1 MPTSTSAEATEV
13 AAEAAAPAPKART
26 LSARPRLKA
35 AVVAEPEAAAEEAAP
50 APAPKRATKAT
61 AASAPA
67 AAPAPAPSG
76 KGSQNL
82 QDQFLNHLRKN
93 KTPVTMFLV
102 KGVKL
107 QGIVTWF
114 DNFSIL
120 LRRDGQSQLV
130 YKHAVSTIMPSTP
143 IDTRLFGT
151 TEGNKKARLLQ
162 DVFLA
167 SIRAA
172 AVQVT
177 MFLVNGV
184 MLQGRV
190 AAYDL
195 FCMMLEREGYV
206 QLAYKHAV
214 STIQP
219 VTPVDLTGEWDGEE
233 ETDA

>member
-1 MPTSTSAEATEV
+1 MADKV
-13 AAEAAAPAPKART
+13 
-26 LSARPRLKA
+26 
-35 AVVAEPEAAAEEAAP
+35 
-50 APAPKRATKAT
+50 
-61 AASAPA
+61 
-67 AAPAPAPSG
+67 
-76 KGSQNL
+76 NIL
-82 QDQFLNHLRKN
+82 QDLFLNTLRKN

-130 YKHAVSTIMPSTP
+130 YKHAISTIMPGQP
-143 IDTRLFGT
+143 IDASQFASQP
-151 TEGNKKARLLQ
+151 GNKKQRLLQ
-162 DVFLA
+162 DVFL
-167 SIRAA
+167 SRVSDVG
-172 AVQVT
+172 VQVT

-184 MLQGRV
+184 MLQGRI

-195 FCMMLEREGYV
+195 FCMMLERDGFV

-219 VTPVDLTGEWDGEE
+219 AAPVDLTDEWEGDE
-233 ETDA
+233 D

>member
-1 MPTSTSAEATEV
+1 MADKV
-13 AAEAAAPAPKART
+13 N
-26 LSARPRLKA
+26 
-35 AVVAEPEAAAEEAAP
+35 
-50 APAPKRATKAT
+50 
-61 AASAPA
+61 
-67 AAPAPAPSG
+67 
-76 KGSQNL
+76 NL
-82 QDQFLNHLRKN
+82 QDIFLNSLRKS

-130 YKHAVSTIMPSTP
+130 YKHAVSTIMPSVP
-143 IDTRLFGT
+143 IDARQFASAA
-151 TEGNKKARLLQ
+151 EGGKKVRLLQ
-162 DVFLA
+162 DVFL
-167 SIRAA
+167 SSVRAA
-172 AVQVT
+172 EVQVT

-195 FCMMLEREGYV
+195 FCMLLEREGYV

-219 VTPVDLTGEWDGEE
+219 VTPVDLTGGEPDDE
-233 ETDA
+233 GDDV

>member
-1 MPTSTSAEATEV
+1 MTS
-13 AAEAAAPAPKART
+13 RT
-26 LSARPRLKA
+26 LSARPKPEKP
-35 AVVAEPEAAAEEAAP
+35 EPEAELETPAEAIAP
-50 APAPKRATKAT
+50 APG
-61 AASAPA
+61 
-67 AAPAPAPSG
+67 G
-76 KGSQNL
+76 KGQNL
-82 QDQFLNHLRKN
+82 QDQFLNLLRRT

-143 IDTRLFGT
+143 LDAGQFGGGG
-151 TEGNKKARLLQ
+151 EGARKVRLLQ
-162 DVFLA
+162 DVFL
-167 SIRAA
+167 SSVRSSG
-172 AVQVT
+172 VQVT

-195 FCMMLEREGYV
+195 FCMLLERDGYI

-219 VTPVDLTGEWDGEE
+219 LSPVDLTGEDDGG
-233 ETDA
+233 DGS

>member
-1 MPTSTSAEATEV
+1 MAEGTLKPRARK
-13 AAEAAAPAPKART
+13 AAE
-26 LSARPRLKA
+26 
-35 AVVAEPEAAAEEAAP
+35 
-50 APAPKRATKAT
+50 
-61 AASAPA
+61 PA
-67 AAPAPAPSG
+67 AATPAATVSGSGGGKPA
-76 KGSQNL
+76 NL
-82 QDQFLNHLRKN
+82 QDQFLNHLRRE

-130 YKHAVSTIMPSTP
+130 YKHAISTIMPSLP
-143 IDTRLFGT
+143 VDAAQFGGA
-151 TEGNKKARLLQ
+151 EGARKQRLLQ
-162 DVFLA
+162 DIFLSRVRDA
-167 SIRAA
+167 E
-172 AVQVT
+172 VHVT

-184 MLQGRV
+184 MLQGRI

-195 FCMMLEREGYV
+195 FCMLLEREGFV

-219 VTPVDLTGEWDGEE
+219 AAPVDLTTGMDDEGDDG
-233 ETDA
+233 

>member
-1 MPTSTSAEATEV
+1 MP
-13 AAEAAAPAPKART
+13 KGT
-26 LSARPRLKA
+26 LSARPR
-35 AVVAEPEAAAEEAAP
+35 PAAEKIEQMSKPSEKSGAV
-50 APAPKRATKAT
+50 ATKV
-61 AASAPA
+61 
-67 AAPAPAPSG
+67 G
-76 KGSQNL
+76 NL
-82 QDQFLNHLRKN
+82 QDLFLNHLRRE

-130 YKHAVSTIMPSTP
+130 YKHAISTIMPGDPVDVNEFNTGV
-143 IDTRLFGT
+143 D
-151 TEGNKKARLLQ
+151 GNRKHRLLQ
-162 DVFLA
+162 DIFL
-167 SIRAA
+167 SRVRDSE
-172 AVQVT
+172 VQVT

-184 MLQGRV
+184 MLQGRI
-190 AAYDL
+190 ASYDL

-219 VTPVDLTGEWDGEE
+219 ATHVDLTDSGIDDDDSLG
-233 ETDA
+233 DDD

>member
-1 MPTSTSAEATEV
+1 MSTT
-13 AAEAAAPAPKART
+13 RT
-26 LSARPRLKA
+26 LSARPR
-35 AVVAEPEAAAEEAAP
+35 P
-50 APAPKRATKAT
+50 AKDED
-61 AASAPA
+61 AASSAG
-67 AAPAPAPSG
+67 PSG
-76 KGSQNL
+76 GKPQSL
-82 QDQFLNHLRKN
+82 QDAFLNLLRKN

-130 YKHAVSTIMPSTP
+130 YKHAVSTIMPSNP
-143 IDTRLFGT
+143 VDASQFASQGSNARQ
-151 TEGNKKARLLQ
+151 RLLQ
-162 DVFLA
+162 DVFLSRVREA
-167 SIRAA
+167 GVS
-172 AVQVT
+172 VT

-184 MLQGRV
+184 MLQGKI

-195 FCMMLEREGYV
+195 FCMLLEREGYV

-219 VTPVDLTGEWDGEE
+219 AVAVDLTDDIDDESD
-233 ETDA
+233 D

>member
-1 MPTSTSAEATEV
+1 MAG
-13 AAEAAAPAPKART
+13 RT
-26 LSARPRLKA
+26 LSARPKPKTA
-35 AVVAEPEAAAEEAAP
+35 ASEPTAAP
-50 APAPKRATKAT
+50 ASP
-61 AASAPA
+61 
-67 AAPAPAPSG
+67 AAPAGASAG
-76 KGSQNL
+76 KGQNL
-82 QDQFLNHLRKN
+82 QDQFLNLLRKN

-130 YKHAVSTIMPSTP
+130 YKHAISTIMPSTP
-143 IDTRLFGT
+143 VDARQFSSA
-151 TEGNKKARLLQ
+151 EGNKKARVLQ
-162 DVFLA
+162 DVFLS
-167 SIRAA
+167 SIRSAG
-172 AVQVT
+172 VQVT
-177 MFLVNGV
+177 MFLINGV

-195 FCMMLEREGYV
+195 FCMLLEREGYV

-219 VTPVDLTGEWDGEE
+219 VTPVDLQAHEE
-233 ETDA
+233 DADD

>member
-1 MPTSTSAEATEV
+1 VTG
-13 AAEAAAPAPKART
+13 RT
-26 LSARPRLKA
+26 LSARPRPPK
-35 AVVAEPEAAAEEAAP
+35 PEP
-50 APAPKRATKAT
+50 APPPQPLPT
-61 AASAPA
+61 
-67 AAPAPAPSG
+67 G
-76 KGSQNL
+76 KGNQNL
-82 QDQFLNHLRKN
+82 QDQFLNLLRKN
-93 KTPVTMFLV
+93 KVPVTMFLV

-130 YKHAVSTIMPSTP
+130 YKHAVSTIMPSVP
-143 IDTRLFGT
+143 IDARLFATGAET
-151 TEGNKKARLLQ
+151 TNKKVRLLQ
-162 DVFLA
+162 DVFLS

-172 AVQVT
+172 GVQVT

-195 FCMMLEREGYV
+195 FCMLLEREGYV

-219 VTPVDLTGEWDGEE
+219 VTPVDLTGGEFDEDEE
-233 ETDA
+233 EDEA